1 MGSRIA
7 DPELKGTM
15 KTAVIISNMG
25 GPHELDAVE
34 CYLYNIFMDPDII
47 DIPLPG
53 FLRRKFIA
61 WFAKK
66 RAPEST
72 EIYRKIG
79 GKTPLTDITNQQ
91 AALLEKKLNTNNKS
105 DFKVFVAM
113 RYWYPFVE
121 EVWEKVVKEGY
132 QQLIVVTLYPYYS
145 TTTTGSLISLIN
157 RLNKD
162 KIFADDNITIIDRYG
177 DHPLFIKAM
186 VEQIKKELQKTPVKD
201 LMLSAHSIPMK
212 RIKKGDPYRDEIE
225 RSVSLIKEQLPRD
238 LNIHLCYQSKVGP
251 IEWLSPQT
259 DDTVVKLAEKGVK
272 ALLAYP
278 LGFVADNS
286 ETIYEIGMLYRDLAK
301 EKGIINFKRIDAL
314 NTDPNFIDALADLIL
329 NRYKEKFA

>member
-1 MGSRIA
+1 
-7 DPELKGTM
+7 M

-25 GPHELDAVE
+25 GPDSLDAVE

-91 AALLEKKLNTNNKS
+91 AELLEKKLNVDDNPK
-105 DFKVFVAM
+105 FKVFVAM

-121 EVWEKVVKEGY
+121 EVWKEVVEQDFKK
-132 QQLIVVTLYPYYS
+132 LIIISLYPYYS
-145 TTTTGSLISLIN
+145 TTTTGSLVSLIN
-157 RLNKD
+157 RLNAD
-162 KIFADDNITIIDRYG
+162 KTFADENITIIDRFG
-177 DHPLFIKAM
+177 DHPLFIQAM
-186 VEQIKKELQKTPVKD
+186 VDQIKEELKDNRYKD

-225 RSVSLIKEQLPRD
+225 KSVALMKEQLPDD
-238 LNIHLCYQSKVGP
+238 LKVHLCYQSKVGP

-259 DDTVVKLAEKGVK
+259 EATVVELAEQGVK
-272 ALLAYP
+272 NLLVYP

-286 ETIYEIGMLYRDLAK
+286 ETIYEIGMLYKDLAE
-301 EKGIINFKRIDAL
+301 EKGITNFERIDSL
-314 NTDPNFIDALADLIL
+314 NTNTVFIDVLTDLVL
-329 NRYKEKFA
+329 TRYKEKFG

>member
-1 MGSRIA
+1 
-7 DPELKGTM
+7 
-15 KTAVIISNMG
+15 MG
-25 GPHELDAVE
+25 GPDSLDAVE

-91 AALLEKKLNTNNKS
+91 AELLEKKLNVDDNPK
-105 DFKVFVAM
+105 FKVFVAM

-121 EVWEKVVKEGY
+121 EVWKEVVEQDFKK
-132 QQLIVVTLYPYYS
+132 LIIISLYPYYS
-145 TTTTGSLISLIN
+145 TTTTGSLVSLIN
-157 RLNKD
+157 RLNAD
-162 KIFADDNITIIDRYG
+162 KTFADENITIIDRFG
-177 DHPLFIKAM
+177 DHPLFIQAM
-186 VEQIKKELQKTPVKD
+186 VDQIKEELKDNRYKD

-225 RSVSLIKEQLPRD
+225 KSVALMKEQLPDD
-238 LNIHLCYQSKVGP
+238 LKVHLCYQSKVGP

-259 DDTVVKLAEKGVK
+259 EATVVELAEQGVK
-272 ALLAYP
+272 NLLVYP

-286 ETIYEIGMLYRDLAK
+286 ETIYEIGMLYKDLAE
-301 EKGIINFKRIDAL
+301 EKGITNFERIDSL
-314 NTDPNFIDALADLIL
+314 NTNTVFIDVLTDLVL
-329 NRYKEKFA
+329 TRYKEKFG

>member
-1 MGSRIA
+1 
-7 DPELKGTM
+7 M

-53 FLRRKFIA
+53 FLKRHFVA

-79 GKTPLTDITNQQ
+79 GKTPLTDITYKQ
-91 AALLEKKLNTNNKS
+91 AKLLETNLNKNGNY

-121 EVWEKVVKEGY
+121 EIWGQVINKGY
-132 QQLIVVTLYPYYS
+132 TQLIIVTLYPYYS
-145 TTTTGSLISLIN
+145 TTTTGSLVSLIN
-157 RLNKD
+157 RLNAKQT
-162 KIFADDNITIIDRYG
+162 FAAENITIIDRYG
-177 DHPLFIKAM
+177 DHPLFIQAM
-186 VEQIKKELQKTPVKD
+186 VDQIKEELKDNRFKD
-201 LMLSAHSIPMK
+201 LLLSAHSIPMK
-212 RIKKGDPYRDEIE
+212 RIKKGDSYRNEIE
-225 RSVSLIKEQLPRD
+225 QSVELIKNQLPQD
-238 LNIHLCYQSKVGP
+238 IKVHLCYQSKVGP
-251 IEWLSPQT
+251 IEWLNPQT
-259 DDTVVKLAEKGVK
+259 DETLIKLAEQGVK
-272 ALLAYP
+272 DLLVYP

-286 ETIYEIGMLYRDLAK
+286 ETIYEIGMLYKDLAE

-314 NTDPNFIDALADLIL
+314 NTDPVFIDALADLVL
-329 NRYKEKFA
+329 TRYKEKFA